1 MSATEAPGR
10 HRGLELALVG
20 VAAVWGFTFPVVK
33 DAVEVIPPFQFL
45 AIRFGIAAALM
56 TVVFGRDL
64 RRFGLKP
71 LVASAFAGVALF
83 AGYAFQT
90 VGLQRTQAS
99 NAGFITGLFVV
110 FTPILTAL
118 VLRRL
123 PSRGAVAGVALA
135 TIGLGLLSVTDS
147 GFRFGSGEWLVL
159 LCAVSFAVHIV
170 ILGRFAPDLP
180 TGAMTTIQMWVT
192 ATLSA
197 WFSLRIETP
206 VAVAGRDVWLAI
218 VLTAVYAS
226 AIAFFIQTRAQRY
239 LSPTRTALILVSEPA
254 FAGLFGFVLLGETLT
269 VAGWSGAALI
279 LAGMLAAE
287 LAPRRAE
294 EG

>member
-1 MSATEAPGR
+1 VSERPPAR
-10 HRGLELALVG
+10 HRGLELALIG

-33 DAVEVIPPFQFL
+33 DAVEIIPPFQFL
-45 AIRFGIAAALM
+45 AVRFGMAALLMTAVFWRGLRTFGVKQIAAS
-56 TVVFGRDL
+56 
-64 RRFGLKP
+64 
-71 LVASAFAGVALF
+71 VAAGVALF

-90 VGLQRTQAS
+90 VGLQYTQAS

-110 FTPILTAL
+110 FTPILTA
-118 VLRRL
+118 VWLRRL
-123 PSRGAVAGVALA
+123 PARAAVAGVVLA
-135 TIGLGLLSVTDS
+135 TVGLALLSVS
-147 GFRFGSGEWLVL
+147 PAGFRFGYGDAVVL

-170 ILGRFAPDLP
+170 LLGRFAPDLP
-180 TGAMTTIQMWVT
+180 TGPLTTIQLWVT

-197 WFSLRIETP
+197 WLSLSFETP
-206 VAVAGRDVWLAI
+206 VEVAGHDVWLAI

-226 AIAFFIQTRAQRY
+226 AIAFFIQTRAQRT

-269 VAGWSGAALI
+269 VVGWSGAALI

-287 LAPRRAE
+287 LAPTRAR

>member
-1 MSATEAPGR
+1 MRASEAPGR

-64 RRFGLKP
+64 LGFGLKP
-71 LVASAFAGVALF
+71 LLASAAAGVALF
-83 AGYAFQT
+83 AGYALQT
-90 VGLQRTQAS
+90 VGLQYTQAS

-118 VLRRL
+118 LLRRL
-123 PSRGAVAGVALA
+123 PARGALIGVALA
-135 TIGLGLLSVTDS
+135 TIGLALLSVTES
-147 GFRFGSGEWLVL
+147 GFRFGYGDAIVL

-197 WFSLRIETP
+197 WVSLGAETP

-269 VAGWSGAALI
+269 VLGWSGAALI

-287 LAPRRAE
+287 LVPARAE

>member
-1 MSATEAPGR
+1 VSATEAPGR

-33 DAVEVIPPFQFL
+33 DAVEVVPPFQFL

-56 TVVFGRDL
+56 TIVFGRDL
-64 RRFGLKP
+64 RGFGLKP
-71 LVASAFAGVALF
+71 LLASAFAGVALF

-90 VGLQRTQAS
+90 VGLQHTQAS

-123 PSRGAVAGVALA
+123 PARGAVIGVVLA
-135 TIGLGLLSVTDS
+135 TTGLGLLSVTDS

-180 TGAMTTIQMWVT
+180 TGAMTTVQMWVT

-197 WFSLRIETP
+197 WMSLSVETP

-287 LAPRRAE
+287 LAPTRVE